1 MEKDP
6 YRILE
11 VDRNATDEEIKKA
24 YLDKVRKYHP
34 DRYRDSELAEVA
46 NKKMAEINAAYDEIQ
61 KMRESG
67 GGYSSSGGQNYGG
80 YSDGYGGGY
89 TGGGSYG
96 DTGSGYS
103 GGTDGER
110 AERDEIYAR
119 VRAFL
124 TSNRLYEA
132 RALLLSISE
141 SGRRDAEWFFLYG
154 CVQVRFGN
162 YVDAGRCFDAACRMD
177 PYNSEYST
185 ARDELRTRGAP
196 AGRQEDDTCNSGM
209 GGDCFSGCM
218 RLCCF
223 LSWCNPCG
231 CCVC

>member
-67 GGYSSSGGQNYGG
+67 GGYSSSGSQNYGG

-124 TSNRLYEA
+124 TSNR
-132 RALLLSISE
+132 
-141 SGRRDAEWFFLYG
+141 
-154 CVQVRFGN
+154 Q
-162 YVDAGRCFDAACRMD
+162 AG
-177 PYNSEYST
+177 
-185 ARDELRTRGAP
+185 G
-196 AGRQEDDTCNSGM
+196 
-209 GGDCFSGCM
+209 
-218 RLCCF
+218 
-223 LSWCNPCG
+223 
-231 CCVC
+231 